1 MRSSALVGIV
11 LTLLMLLLVALAAF
25 IFLFQG
31 RQTLETQNMVLRDDL
46 KTAVSDNNAITQN
59 RNELSAALATAESDA
74 VLLEGQLVESEQAA
88 EVLRTE
94 VTDTGN
100 ALAQLEQD
108 RLDMLARPPQV
119 DIAMPEEN
127 SMQLA
132 GTPFTIVVV
141 AADPVGITE
150 MTITLDDRL
159 FRSYVVDGQP
169 LLTATETWA
178 PVEAGTFLL
187 AVEASNGRT
196 SSVIT
201 RTLAVTAPA
210 NSLSTV
216 ATDPNGALRADIA
229 ANVSELRG
237 LRPLQ
242 AENSTILTMD
252 EVQER
257 IDNQM
262 VWQTAVLP
270 AVLTSFDF
278 SSSEDAIVGKL
289 PFSGLP
295 ATSFYDTA
303 ANEMLIAGDVGSWTP
318 SSQLAYVHQYTHLLQ
333 DQHFMLD
340 ALSGETLTYDEQLA
354 LTALAAGDVG
364 LVQNLYLRS
373 GYFSDDAVNMILT
386 ALNDADMPDTLPIF
400 AAEQQFREEMGLN
413 FLQHFYDEDGFAA
426 VNAIWQ
432 NLPRSTEQ
440 FLHPDKYAAG
450 EQPDEITLPL
460 LTDTLGGG
468 WSLLAEDT
476 FGELWLRTYLSQQ
489 LNQEQVETA
498 ASGWGG
504 GRYVVYGH
512 DTEDTPAMALWL
524 TWDTPEDSVEFAAL
538 YPNYPT
544 RLLNT
549 VGQLQPDGSECWQ
562 GDDVICLYQRDDV
575 TFIVRAPDLETAV
588 SMANTLESN

>member
-46 KTAVSDNNAITQN
+46 KTAVSDNTAITQN

-119 DIAMPEEN
+119 DIAIPEEN

-169 LLTATETWA
+169 LLTATETWS

-210 NSLSTV
+210 NS
-216 ATDPNGALRADIA
+216 
-229 ANVSELRG
+229 
-237 LRPLQ
+237 
-242 AENSTILTMD
+242 
-252 EVQER
+252 
-257 IDNQM
+257 
-262 VWQTAVLP
+262 
-270 AVLTSFDF
+270 
-278 SSSEDAIVGKL
+278 
-289 PFSGLP
+289 
-295 ATSFYDTA
+295 
-303 ANEMLIAGDVGSWTP
+303 
-318 SSQLAYVHQYTHLLQ
+318 
-333 DQHFMLD
+333 
-340 ALSGETLTYDEQLA
+340 
-354 LTALAAGDVG
+354 
-364 LVQNLYLRS
+364 
-373 GYFSDDAVNMILT
+373 
-386 ALNDADMPDTLPIF
+386 
-400 AAEQQFREEMGLN
+400 
-413 FLQHFYDEDGFAA
+413 
-426 VNAIWQ
+426 
-432 NLPRSTEQ
+432 
-440 FLHPDKYAAG
+440 
-450 EQPDEITLPL
+450 
-460 LTDTLGGG
+460 
-468 WSLLAEDT
+468 
-476 FGELWLRTYLSQQ
+476 
-489 LNQEQVETA
+489 
-498 ASGWGG
+498 
-504 GRYVVYGH
+504 
-512 DTEDTPAMALWL
+512 
-524 TWDTPEDSVEFAAL
+524 
-538 YPNYPT
+538 
-544 RLLNT
+544 
-549 VGQLQPDGSECWQ
+549 
-562 GDDVICLYQRDDV
+562 
-575 TFIVRAPDLETAV
+575 
-588 SMANTLESN
+588 